1 MPKESAGR
9 QKFLH
14 VEIPVRPRRHPK
26 GTTKTTA
33 TKVSAAPTITTTP
46 TTTTITSAYREK
58 PPSQTSPRSRRRA
71 SGTTR
76 ASAALIAN
84 LPRALKEKLYR
95 HETIEIFEA
104 VVIPFNKQ
112 KEHAL
117 QEQASS
123 LKPRQ
128 EHNKRGSSRHPTCY
142 SRKAPSVSPPPIAS
156 SSKATRHRNLIV
168 SSDEDS
174 GPEHQREEDYEEE
187 EEEEGLSMSS
197 LILNTTGVA
206 QKKSR
211 QTKSLNK
218 DKLKATSPGRSNHR
232 NITKLRKRLLA
243 EVELDEDAGIGE
255 FDS

>member
-1 MPKESAGR
+1 MPNESAGR

-33 TKVSAAPTITTTP
+33 TKVSAAPT
-46 TTTTITSAYREK
+46 TTTITSAYREN

-112 KEHAL
+112 KERAR

-128 EHNKRGSSRHPTCY
+128 EHNKRGSSRHPTSY
-142 SRKAPSVSPPPIAS
+142 SRKASSVSPPPIAP

-187 EEEEGLSMSS
+187 EEEEEGLSMSS

-211 QTKSLNK
+211 QTKSPNK
-218 DKLKATSPGRSNHR
+218 DKFKATSPGRSNHR
-232 NITKLRKRLLA
+232 NITKLRKRLLE

-255 FDS
+255 FAS